1 MIQYQLTLA
10 FLSDKIEAMKTFI
23 KMLLPLVLICM
34 FASCATT
41 SVGETSG
48 NTHIEKKQKQEK
60 LLFDDWKYK
69 GFGQALPV
77 WFEAA
82 YNDDEEKLAKA
93 LPQLAGHKL
102 FVIRGEGVNS
112 DQADKVLKI
121 KEEEIPSDYIL
132 YDSSWALFRKGKS
145 GTYIAI
151 AVFYN

>member
-1 MIQYQLTLA
+1 MGAQD
-10 FLSDKIEAMKTFI
+10 SHK
-23 KMLLPLVLICM
+23 
-34 FASCATT
+34 
-41 SVGETSG
+41 
-48 NTHIEKKQKQEK
+48 EKKQNPKK

-69 GFGQALPV
+69 GFGQVLPV

-102 FVIRGEGVNS
+102 LVIRGEGVNS